1 LSGSRSAGGIGY
13 LEGKISSL
21 PVTLNEMNKQ
31 YEVIKE
37 GLKDDII
44 EKMRVPPVL
53 VSRTRQGGFPNQ
65 DEIINSFDYYN
76 GVTEK
81 YRRMLSRSLK
91 EIMQNWVNP
100 IQSDFAIAQTVYN
113 SSNEIEDITLN
124 NNAWNAL
131 NKEEQ
136 RGYIAN
142 KFGVDDIVI
151 QKSKEKRDK
160 SNDNES
166 NNPEQATAQAQLR
179 GSVGGVQGIL
189 SIADNFKRGIINEL
203 SATTI
208 LEEIYGFSEQVARE
222 ILGI

>member
-1 LSGSRSAGGIGY
+1 
-13 LEGKISSL
+13 
-21 PVTLNEMNKQ
+21 
-31 YEVIKE
+31 
-37 GLKDDII
+37 
-44 EKMRVPPVL
+44 
-53 VSRTRQGGFPNQ
+53 
-65 DEIINSFDYYN
+65 
-76 GVTEK
+76 
-81 YRRMLSRSLK
+81 
-91 EIMQNWVNP
+91 MQNWVNP